1 MLTFLFVV
9 VGKMSA
15 VYLVKE
21 DGWHIMAADDVK
33 DLHDRFSGT
42 SATAGAGAG
51 AGAGGGAGA
60 GASA

>member
-1 MLTFLFVV
+1 
-9 VGKMSA
+9 MST